1 MNFAVE
7 KIKTHRHRL
16 IIENGTTR
24 IQRDYLIKWSGMDGN
39 GNDWEDTWEP
49 IETIKKDI
57 PELWASYEN
66 KLCNKSRKQQF
77 KFVAKRF
84 PVLQLVKQFRSECE
98 INNKQLK
105 DVLEI
110 GTETQAYTQTES
122 SIESPEE
129 PSSKKSARISKSRNK
144 NTQDQAWTD
153 VWPP

>member
-1 MNFAVE
+1 M
-7 KIKTHRHRL
+7 
-16 IIENGTTR
+16 
-24 IQRDYLIKWSGMDGN
+24 
-39 GNDWEDTWEP
+39 
-49 IETIKKDI
+49 
-57 PELWASYEN
+57 
-66 KLCNKSRKQQF
+66 
-77 KFVAKRF
+77 
-84 PVLQLVKQFRSECE
+84 LQLVKQFRSECE